1 MARTLYQILGVSRDA
16 STVEVEAAFR
26 ERMAEFKERTY
37 AGTHSQDDVREAY
50 RVLSN
55 VNVRTD
61 YDETLP
67 RLKQAHD
74 AQSEGGFPTWIK
86 FALPFVLV
94 VAIFSWMK
102 LRAPREPV
110 ITVKS
115 VTRVE
120 AQKVSNDEP
129 VDTAPAPAP
138 APITVAAAPMG
149 APGTAEDVFA
159 TASPSIARVRAVDAT
174 GQKVSQGS
182 GVVISPGVII
192 TNCHVTTDSAD
203 ITVKVGN
210 GEYRAAVTLA
220 DEELDLCRL
229 SVGGLDAP
237 SVTVSTVKSLRTGQ
251 RVFAIGAPQGL
262 ELTISEGIV
271 SSLRE
276 FPQGTV
282 IQTTA
287 AISPGSSGGGL
298 FDAGGRLV
306 GVVTFQHRFGQNL
319 NFALPADWINE
330 MQARTK

>member
-1 MARTLYQILGVSRDA
+1 VARTLYQILGISRDA

-37 AGTHSQDDVREAY
+37 AGADSQDDMREAY

-55 VNVRTD
+55 VNARAD

-67 RLKQAHD
+67 KLPQAKD
-74 AQSEGGFPTWIK
+74 PESSAGFPAWMK

-94 VAIFSWMK
+94 VAVFAWMK
-102 LRAPREPV
+102 MRAPKEPV

-115 VTRVE
+115 VTRLE
-120 AQKVSNDEP
+120 EPQKVTNDEP
-129 VDTAPAPAP
+129 VDSAPAPAP
-138 APITVAAAPMG
+138 LIVASAPMG

-159 TASPSIARVRAVDAT
+159 ATSPSIARVRAVDPS

-182 GVVISPGVII
+182 GVVISPGVVI
-192 TNCHVTTDSAD
+192 TNCHVTTGSAD
-203 ITVKVGN
+203 ISVKVGN

-229 SVGGLDAP
+229 AVSGLDAP
-237 SVTVSTVKSLRTGQ
+237 SVAVSTVKSLRTGQ

-276 FPQGTV
+276 SAQGTV

-306 GVVTFQHRFGQNL
+306 GVVTFQHRYGQNL
-319 NFALPADWINE
+319 NFAVPADWINE